1 MRKLKLFLSLLMLFA
16 FSLGNVWAADVTYS
30 LTPNA
35 TSTGSSATNYQ
46 ASLTFTYNEIG
57 WSMAQF
63 NPSTRQTKTNQSSAT
78 AEFNFHN
85 TSAFPGRITKVV
97 VTYSALTVATGKA
110 SEFKFLGGTS
120 EVTAT
125 TGGDAATWNSTNKTM
140 TWTPAANTNY
150 TYFAYYMNGKTAT
163 GSNFLA
169 ESDAIVVT
177 YETSG
182 GGSDPV
188 AVTGVTLDQSEAE
201 VAVGKTI
208 TLTPTVAPSNAT
220 TKTVTWES
228 DDEDVATVDGGVVT
242 GVAEGTATITVKT
255 TDGNK
260 TATCEVM
267 VTAAPA
273 AVNYEKVTAEPADWS
288 GEYILV
294 YEADATNARVWKGAD
309 EANNYAEAT
318 IATGAIAAP
327 EGAAVLTIAKV
338 AESNPVVYTIMVGDK
353 YIGQTSDA
361 NGMKIQTTAI
371 NNSISYNGT
380 DAAVDIVAS
389 SAHLRY
395 NSASSSYF
403 RYYKSATYS
412 SQKKIQLYKKVEGAI
427 KPAAGLEYAEAD
439 LKKLAKLGD
448 AFTAPTLTNPNSLS
462 VTYTSSNTEVAEVAG
477 DGTLTIKAVGVAE
490 ITASSEETD
499 TYKAGSAKYTI
510 YVVAHD
516 GTEADP
522 YTVAD
527 ARVVIDAGVGVTGVY
542 MSGIVSG
549 IATAYN
555 SQYGN
560 ISFNLSDDGL
570 TTSNQVQ
577 AYRCFKANG
586 DWFTSEDDIK
596 VGATATIYGN
606 LKKHYATYEFD
617 QNCQLVAYEAPA
629 VPQVD
634 ITNTKETA
642 YTVSNALAL
651 TALEANSDLT
661 KKVYIKGV
669 VYKANSY
676 NSTNGTYNIY
686 IREDGKTEED
696 GKFEFYKCLG
706 LNSEKFAEN
715 GVQVGDKVIGYG
727 TMTYYADGDI
737 WEFQNGCYLVEL
749 VRPEVAV
756 TGIELT
762 ESVAEVE
769 VGNTVTLHASI
780 APTTATNQTIIW
792 TVESGD
798 SYASVDE
805 NGVVSGIA
813 EGEAVVR
820 ATSAADNTKYA
831 ECTVTVN
838 AAAPVVDTR
847 MVAESPE
854 EGFSSIS
861 GNLNSDIS
869 FAAYK
874 GGAQN
879 EPNGSNTSKEL
890 RLYKYQ
896 ATTDFGGYVTINA
909 KKGFKI
915 DQVIITVSANAKVG
929 YCKDAEAFPTKEST
943 PISIGT
949 SAPFN
954 TGTGLN
960 AESVNVVNIDGSNQF
975 KITHI
980 TVYYTGAAEAF
991 ASYELSGEYATAF
1004 QQDAEFNHD
1013 NLVVYGVY
1021 ADNSKVDITADC
1033 SFSTPDMSQTGE
1045 QTITITYKE
1054 QDIKSYTINVAE
1066 VGTAVVKFFAPA
1078 SWEKVY
1084 ICTWDGTTGNHEM
1097 EDAGDGW
1104 YSYELQKGTNY
1115 LFYTGENIDNFAIQT
1130 VDLYNIQAPLCYAWT
1145 NNWDGAKMLPV
1156 VVSTCEMNYHLSG
1169 KSFPNGSW
1177 EADAFALDANNRYVF
1192 NALPAGTYSFKVTNG
1207 TWDWNL
1213 GYDNRDDE
1221 NSNVTLSAD
1230 GTNIQFTT
1238 DAEMN
1243 VTIAYNPATAKI
1255 SVNAEKPFVPNI
1267 QFGKNI
1273 VKINDASING
1283 TDNYGNTWN
1292 VASVFSGGAYF
1303 NNYENPEYAQVGS
1316 GNKPVSS
1323 VTFTTTLPSNAK
1335 VKDFAIKL
1343 GGFNDT
1349 EGTITLKVG
1358 ETVVGSG
1365 SLNGAEDVVISA
1377 NNLPAYGNTLTIE
1390 ATELNRLKVYG
1401 IAYSYEEVVK
1411 VSFFAPYDE
1420 TNKWQTVYAYAWE
1433 YDAVNDVTTTL
1444 SAAWPGE
1451 DISASKHSG
1460 WYDFYVKKGA
1470 NVIFNDNNF
1479 QTYDLNNI
1487 EADVCYVA
1495 TAIDYEAKKV
1505 TATESANCDVD
1516 YYISDAANGL
1526 TAANWNAAAED
1537 GKLVNGSITFQA
1549 VPAGTYEFKLTNGS
1563 WAWSIG
1569 RDNLNSECTTITVDG
1584 EYSNVRFQT
1593 TEIQDITISYDAETG
1608 KICLDADV
1616 VKFDATIAS
1625 IADQNIVVGEATTIA
1640 RPVTDPEDAIIKYE
1654 VVEGTAASIDNDG
1667 KITGLAAGDA
1677 RVRAYIEETE
1687 THHSA
1692 ETFFYVHVTC
1702 QEVVSTV
1709 VILAQLSDDSWIA
1722 MNHDMKA
1729 VAVDYHDGKIFD
1741 LDETDQETIK
1751 WTRTELCDVT
1761 TFQNPADDMY
1771 LLGNTGGTGL
1781 SLAEYASGNN
1791 KKEWVWNGDYY
1802 HVGEATRT
1810 FLYQGGTTAAFKN
1823 YAVSNA
1829 YPEKENYSTLP
1840 IVVVPE
1846 FATTPVEPEWE
1857 TVRENL
1863 EPNRYYT
1870 VCLPK
1875 KMMEVRGASFW
1886 TLSSRNTAETEAY
1899 LEEVD
1904 PTTAEA
1910 GTPFIIQ
1917 ATDTKL
1923 EVVYTGAA
1931 TTTAGT
1937 NGALHGTLT
1946 YMDADALAAAG
1957 TNIYM
1962 LYNNALRPVGNNNHL
1977 DANRAYI
1984 NYDELN
1990 PVTEAPQPAPG
2001 RRVRAVPM
2009 QQNTATGID
2018 ELNGSEAPAKVLIN
2032 GQLFILRGEKMYDA
2046 KGLLV
2051 K

>member
-1 MRKLKLFLSLLMLFA
+1 MRKLKLFFACLLMAVLSIGQMWGA
-16 FSLGNVWAADVTYS
+16 VVSGTTYEVKNQAGVPS
-30 LTPNA
+30 GWSTA
-35 TSTGSSATNYQ
+35 GGFSTG
-46 ASLTFTYNEIG
+46 
-57 WSMAQF
+57 
-63 NPSTRQTKTNQSSAT
+63 
-78 AEFNFHN
+78 
-85 TSAFPGRITKVV
+85 
-97 VTYSALTVATGKA
+97 
-110 SEFKFLGGTS
+110 
-120 EVTAT
+120 
-125 TGGDAATWNSTNKTM
+125 
-140 TWTPAANTNY
+140 
-150 TYFAYYMNGKTAT
+150 
-163 GSNFLA
+163 
-169 ESDAIVVT
+169 
-177 YETSG
+177 G
-182 GGSDPV
+182 GGY
-188 AVTGVTLDQSEAE
+188 AQ
-201 VAVGKTI
+201 
-208 TLTPTVAPSNAT
+208 LT
-220 TKTVTWES
+220 
-228 DDEDVATVDGGVVT
+228 
-242 GVAEGTATITVKT
+242 
-255 TDGNK
+255 
-260 TATCEVM
+260 
-267 VTAAPA
+267 
-273 AVNYEKVTAEPADWS
+273 
-288 GEYILV
+288 
-294 YEADATNARVWKGAD
+294 
-309 EANNYAEAT
+309 
-318 IATGAIAAP
+318 
-327 EGAAVLTIAKV
+327 
-338 AESNPVVYTIMVGDK
+338 
-353 YIGQTSDA
+353 
-361 NGMKIQTTAI
+361 
-371 NNSISYNGT
+371 
-380 DAAVDIVAS
+380 
-389 SAHLRY
+389 
-395 NSASSSYF
+395 ASSSYIMTDEF
-403 RYYKSATYS
+403 CQNQFTSITVKARKVGGPNATQGVISVEWWEHGATAATVTLGTVSPTGTSLANYVISSPESVTGNKEGYIKIACNGASSSKGCGVSEVTISYTAGDCQGGDPDPDPDPDPEPTTGDVYTLFSGDLEEGDYVIYYEGKAMNNTIANERLQYTEVTPSDNKITNPDASIVWHIAQSGSYWTIYNAAVAKYAAGTGAKNKAQLLADGTDNKSLWTASGDETYDFVNKANDAAGVNKTLRNNGTYGFACYATGTGGPLS
-412 SQKKIQLYKKVEGAI
+412 LYKKVDDQVAVVKPAILGDTYFLTSSEVSMVCTTEGAEI
-427 KPAAGLEYAEAD
+427 RYTLDGTDPTATSTLYENPFTLTATTTVKAIAVKGTDVSAIAEKEFTKATVKTVAEALAMSATEDVYVTGYISTITEVSTSFKNATYRISDDGTTTGEMIVYHGKYINNTDFTEENKDNIHVGDKVIVRGGLVLYNSAMQLAAGNYLISIEYPEVAIPTFAPTAESFLESVEVTLACSTDGAEIRYTLDGTDPTATSTLYENAFALTATTTVKAIAIKGGTTTAIVSKTYTKQEIMTVAEA
-439 LKKLAKLGD
+439 LASSAATGVYVKGIISTITEVSTSFKNATYSISDDGSTSGEMIVYRGKYLDNTDFTSEDQIELGD
-448 AFTAPTLTNPNSLS
+448 EVIVYGNLVLFNSAMQLTTGNYLISLVRKASAGLAWSAESVELTVGDEFTAPTLSNPNDLTVIIASD
-462 VTYTSSNTEVAEVAG
+462 NTELA
-477 DGTLTIKAVGVAE
+477 
-490 ITASSEETD
+490 
-499 TYKAGSAKYTI
+499 
-510 YVVAHD
+510 
-516 GTEADP
+516 
-522 YTVAD
+522 TVNE
-527 ARVVIDAGVGVTGVY
+527 
-542 MSGIVSG
+542 GIVSLVEN
-549 IATAYN
+549 ATGMAK
-555 SQYGN
+555 
-560 ISFNLSDDGL
+560 I
-570 TTSNQVQ
+570 
-577 AYRCFKANG
+577 
-586 DWFTSEDDIK
+586 
-596 VGATATIYGN
+596 TATFAGN
-606 LKKHYATYEFD
+606 D
-617 QNCQLVAYEAPA
+617 Q
-629 VPQVD
+629 
-634 ITNTKETA
+634 
-642 YTVSNALAL
+642 
-651 TALEANSDLT
+651 
-661 KKVYIKGV
+661 
-669 VYKANSY
+669 YKAAQVSY
-676 NSTNGTYNIY
+676 
-686 IREDGKTEED
+686 
-696 GKFEFYKCLG
+696 
-706 LNSEKFAEN
+706 
-715 GVQVGDKVIGYG
+715 
-727 TMTYYADGDI
+727 
-737 WEFQNGCYLVEL
+737 
-749 VRPEVAV
+749 
-756 TGIELT
+756 
-762 ESVAEVE
+762 
-769 VGNTVTLHASI
+769 
-780 APTTATNQTIIW
+780 
-792 TVESGD
+792 
-798 SYASVDE
+798 
-805 NGVVSGIA
+805 
-813 EGEAVVR
+813 
-820 ATSAADNTKYA
+820 
-831 ECTVTVN
+831 TVTVS
-838 AAAPVVDTR
+838 AAPVIDTR

-874 GGAQN
+874 GGALN

-896 ATTDFGGYVTINA
+896 ATTDFGGYVIISA

-915 DQVIITVSANAKVG
+915 DQVIITVSANANVG

-949 SAPFN
+949 STPFN

-980 TVYYTGAAEAF
+980 TVYYTGEAEAF
-991 ASYELSGEYATAF
+991 ASYELSGEYATEF

-1054 QDIKSYTINVAE
+1054 QDIKSYSINVAE

-1130 VDLYNIQAPLCYAWT
+1130 VDLSNMQAPLCYAWT
-1145 NNWDGAKMLPV
+1145 NNWDEGKMQPV

-1169 KSFPNGSW
+1169 ESFPNGSW
-1177 EADAFALDANNRYVF
+1177 DADAFALDANNQYVF
-1192 NALPAGTYSFKVTNG
+1192 NALPAGTYSFKLTNG

-1221 NSNVTLSAD
+1221 NSNVTLSD
-1230 GTNIQFTT
+1230 NGTNIQFTT

-1267 QFGKNI
+1267 QFGKNV
-1273 VKINDASING
+1273 VKINNASING
-1283 TDNYGNTWN
+1283 TDSYGNTWN
-1292 VASVFSGGAYF
+1292 VASVFGGDAYF

-1316 GNKPVSS
+1316 GSKPVSS

-1390 ATELNRLKVYG
+1390 ATGLNRLKVYG

-1495 TAIDYEAKKV
+1495 TAIDYENKKV

-1516 YYISDAANGL
+1516 YYISDAENGL

-1569 RDNLNSECTTITVDG
+1569 RDNLNSECTTIAVDG

-1625 IADQNIVVGEATTIA
+1625 IADQNIFVGEAMTIA

-1692 ETFFYVHVTC
+1692 ETFFYVHATC
-1702 QEVVSTV
+1702 KEVVSTV

-1722 MNHDMKA
+1722 MNHEMKA

-1741 LDETDQETIK
+1741 LDEADQETIK

-1761 TFQNPADDMY
+1761 TFQNPADNNY

-1781 SLAEYASGNN
+1781 SLAADASGNN
-1791 KKEWVWNGDYY
+1791 KKEWVWDGDYY
-1802 HVGEATRT
+1802 HVGDATRT

-1829 YPEKENYSTLP
+1829 YPEKDNYSTLP

-1870 VCLPK
+1870 LCYNRTMTAVQ
-1875 KMMEVRGASFW
+1875 GASFW
-1886 TLSSRNTAETEAY
+1886 SFASRDANMAY
-1899 LEEVD
+1899 LVEEVA
-1904 PTTAEA
+1904 PFEA
-1910 GTPFIIQ
+1910 GKPYIIYAEQ
-1917 ATDTKL
+1917 AGNLTAIL
-1923 EVVYTGAA
+1923 EGDEVSTAA
-1931 TTTAGT
+1931 S
-1937 NGALHGTLT
+1937 NGALHGTFENLGQ
-1946 YMDADALAAAG
+1946 ADLDG
-1957 TNIYM
+1957 KGDNIYLLM
-1962 LYNNALRPVGNNNHL
+1962 NNELRRVDGQSNNNL
-1977 DANRAYI
+1977 PAYRAYVDL
-1984 NYDELN
+1984 DEIAS
-1990 PVTEAPQPAPG
+1990 TGAPAPG
-2001 RRVRAVPM
+2001 RRVRAIPM
-2009 QQNTATGID
+2009 HKDVVTGFENIDATDKPVKLLID
-2018 ELNGSEAPAKVLIN
+2018 GNIY
-2032 GQLFILRGEKMYDA
+2032 ILRGEKMYDA
-2046 KGLLV
+2046 TGRLV